1 MKENNPL
8 SPHIQIY
15 NWHISS
21 LISISHRITGIINII
36 LITLICLWTA
46 LLLLGDI
53 NYELIQKFFET
64 FFGKFLIM
72 GTVWSFSFQILS
84 EIRHLFWDLGLG
96 FELKTSNITGLLV
109 IFGSFVLTILIFTLG
124 SSVILM
130 PLMLWFLFNLV
141 SYYDKSYDEVLLFFT
156 SQPTKFLFSLFII
169 FAYFYSSLSIS
180 EVFEDYIESEK
191 LKYVANRLLYLF
203 AIIIP
208 ISTLLLLFKLSL

>member
-1 MKENNPL
+1 MINATKKWIFL
-8 SPHIQIY
+8 K
-15 NWHISS
+15 ISS
-21 LISISHRITGIINII
+21 AI
-36 LITLICLWTA
+36 L
-46 LLLLGDI
+46 
-53 NYELIQKFFET
+53 
-64 FFGKFLIM
+64 
-72 GTVWSFSFQILS
+72 V
-84 EIRHLFWDLGLG
+84 
-96 FELKTSNITGLLV
+96 
-109 IFGSFVLTILIFTLG
+109 
-124 SSVILM
+124 

>member
-1 MKENNPL
+1 M
-8 SPHIQIY
+8 
-15 NWHISS
+15 
-21 LISISHRITGIINII
+21 INATKKWI
-36 LITLICLWTA
+36 
-46 LLLLGDI
+46 
-53 NYELIQKFFET
+53 
-64 FFGKFLIM
+64 FLKI
-72 GTVWSFSFQILS
+72 
-84 EIRHLFWDLGLG
+84 
-96 FELKTSNITGLLV
+96 
-109 IFGSFVLTILIFTLG
+109 

-208 ISTLLLLFKLSL
+208 ISTLLVLFKLSLWIRIKL